1 MRVLSAMFALAVC
14 ALPAVAAEPS
24 RGVGSGRDIARGA
37 RSYKKSVMIDPDY
50 KPSISKA
57 EMERT
62 IKKSDW
68 KARRAAR
75 RLAEARAQKAA
86 RARIAAA
93 NAERARRAQAE
104 REHRSARR
112 ASFPWATAILATTGA
127 VIGHQRGRGWEGA
140 AVGAG
145 IGLVVDSAR
154 SSRASARY
162 SYRYYRPYR
171 YSYGYTGCW

>member
-1 MRVLSAMFALAVC
+1 MRTLSAVFALTLFVV
-14 ALPAVAAEPS
+14 PAAAQEPV
-24 RGVGSGRDIARGA
+24 RKG

-57 EMERT
+57 EVDRT
-62 IKKSDW
+62 IRKHDW

-75 RLAEARAQKAA
+75 RLEHARARQQAA
-86 RARIAAA
+86 RARVAAA
-93 NAERARRAQAE
+93 NEARARRAQVK
-104 REHRSARR
+104 REHRRARR
-112 ASFPWATAILATTGA
+112 ASFPWATAIGAATGA

-145 IGLVVDSAR
+145 FGLLVDAAR
-154 SSRASARY
+154 SSRTHVRY
-162 SYRYYRPYR
+162 SYGYRSPYR